1 MKTPSIFEIAIEAIV
16 TISLIALLGLLT
28 VLIYALLSF
37 LNPETTQSVLVSQTP
52 IHEVTKKNLTAITPV
67 LPATTFALLSA
78 KPAPKL
84 EAELKEEKPEIIVE
98 VDIKLIDYRKMTVP
112 ELRPLARERKI
123 TNWKKL
129 KKQELITALNV

>member
-16 TISLIALLGLLT
+16 TITLIALLGLLT

-37 LNPETTQSVLVSQTP
+37 LNPETTQSVLVSQIP
-52 IHEVTKKNLTAITPV
+52 IHEVTKKNLTAINPA
-67 LPATTFALLSA
+67 LPATTFAPLSA
-78 KPAPKL
+78 KSAPK
-84 EAELKEEKPEIIVE
+84 LKEEKPEIIVE
-98 VDIKLIDYRKMTVP
+98 VDIKLIDYRKMTVL

>member
-16 TISLIALLGLLT
+16 TITLIALLGLLT

-37 LNPETTQSVLVSQTP
+37 LNPETTQAVLVSQIP
-52 IHEVTKKNLTAITPV
+52 IHEVTKKNLTAINPA
-67 LPATTFALLSA
+67 LPATTFAPLSA
-78 KPAPKL
+78 KSAPK
-84 EAELKEEKPEIIVE
+84 LKEEKPEIIVE
-98 VDIKLIDYRKMTVP
+98 VDIKLIDYRKMTVL

>member
-16 TISLIALLGLLT
+16 TITLIALLGLLT

-52 IHEVTKKNLTAITPV
+52 IPEVTKKNLTAITPV
-67 LPATTFALLSA
+67 LPATTFAPLSA
-78 KPAPKL
+78 KSAPK
-84 EAELKEEKPEIIVE
+84 LKEEKPETIVE
-98 VDIKLIDYRKMTVP
+98 VDIKPIDYRKMTVL

>member
-16 TISLIALLGLLT
+16 TITLIALLGFLT

-37 LNPETTQSVLVSQTP
+37 LNPETTQSVLVSQIP
-52 IHEVTKKNLTAITPV
+52 IHEVTKKNLTAINPA
-67 LPATTFALLSA
+67 LPATTFAPLSA
-78 KPAPKL
+78 KSAPK
-84 EAELKEEKPEIIVE
+84 LKEEKPEIIVE
-98 VDIKLIDYRKMTVP
+98 VDIKLIDYRKMTVL

>member
-52 IHEVTKKNLTAITPV
+52 THEVTKKNLTAINPV
-67 LPATTFALLSA
+67 LPATTFAPLSA
-78 KPAPKL
+78 KSAPK
-84 EAELKEEKPEIIVE
+84 LKEEKPEIIVE
-98 VDIKLIDYRKMTVP
+98 VDIKLIDYRKMTVL

-129 KKQELITALNV
+129 KKQELITALSV

>member
-16 TISLIALLGLLT
+16 TITLIALLGLLI

-52 IHEVTKKNLTAITPV
+52 IHEVTKKNLTAINPALPV
-67 LPATTFALLSA
+67 TTFAPLSA
-78 KPAPKL
+78 KSAPK
-84 EAELKEEKPEIIVE
+84 LKEEKPEIIVE
-98 VDIKLIDYRKMTVP
+98 VDIKPIDYRKMTVP

>member
-16 TISLIALLGLLT
+16 TVSLIALLGLLT

-37 LNPETTQSVLVSQTP
+37 LNPETTQSVLVSQIP
-52 IHEVTKKNLTAITPV
+52 IHEVTKKNLIAINPALPV
-67 LPATTFALLSA
+67 KTFALISA
-78 KPAPKL
+78 KSAPK
-84 EAELKEEKPEIIVE
+84 LKEEKPEIIVE
-98 VDIKLIDYRKMTVP
+98 VDIKLINYRKMTVL

-129 KKQELITALNV
+129 KKQELITALNA